1 MASTPP
7 LQVVLAALQRS
18 LSAMLKVDLVRPVFI
33 GILRR
38 LFLAFRK
45 YSFVYFSWKGRGK
58 PDVPGRSPPAT
69 DSPVTPKERRA
80 IEGGQQ
86 EPVNTGGLVPYI
98 VSDGETISLDGL
110 PLSSFPYAG
119 SIRSVRRSMQNLHA
133 QRSTNNL
140 TAPSPRYSRPT
151 SPSRSG
157 LSVRT
162 GVSASH
168 SSINIGATSSIG
180 DAESDQDD
188 GVTPNIQIR
197 RPTVDVRPGD
207 RITFSSPIS
216 EFPGTVYHEPVTYAP
231 SVDLA
236 ETSPFHAEMEL
247 VSELHQYPNLNRPR
261 MSPIMPD
268 GTKRYEKNATI
279 VKTET
284 TIPLKPVTRSF
295 LKWLFYPFAIH
306 DLIRHHYRPIP
317 PLGWTRFAHPEGG
330 RYFRR
335 ATSSKL
341 LIYTDADLFDP
352 KLLERAEDDIEAI
365 EAYINANNLPSVFER
380 PCCLVI
386 DLNYNQEDG
395 EIDTIYYLVD
405 HSTRAIFF
413 FDHLDINEDT
423 LPVWREAPG
432 SQSEHHL
439 YYEIQAQYWYFL
451 SLYPDSIKLS
461 SPLISELR
469 DVTLH
474 FIGDTMTSP
483 LSTSPYTLDDLYK
496 ILTLTSNMER
506 NIGDGLQSVGA
517 TSLLARMLYTFVHA
531 KFLHFHGEAHAR
543 IERNYS
549 VYGDSTNQRTLLIK
563 AVSLFLWS
571 APDVHLRTLQ
581 RMWVDEIMHKAVW
594 EECVKK
600 MNDEWQEFVLFGT
613 VMLNANMALLAIQ
626 SVDEEGPMKSGV
638 QISGYLSVVASIG
651 SIILGLLLI
660 RQNRTKSR
668 ETADDVQAF
677 LNRRKHPLLGL
688 ETLAILYGL
697 PYALLMWGMVS
708 FLAAFCFMCFQH
720 TSTPTRSLVAPA
732 GGAIAIFIVWC
743 IWSSWET
750 TEEASGNLTPDPI
763 LVKTKELISKLSM
776 APLISKAAEHIP
788 RVPSLRRRKPTEM
801 HPDNVS
807 GPSPTLSNDPEDMK
821 MSRPSTTASD
831 GIPSILQVNGPFI
844 GSTTN
849 HPVEQIRGDVEL
861 NSLEAGQRRSSGA

>member
-1 MASTPP
+1 MASTPL
-7 LQVVLAALQRS
+7 LQVILAAFHRS
-18 LSAMLKVDLVRPVFI
+18 LSSMLKADLVCPVFI
-33 GILRR
+33 AFLRR
-38 LFLAFRK
+38 LFRAFRK
-45 YSFVYFSWKGRGK
+45 HSFVCFLWRGRGK
-58 PDVPGRSPPAT
+58 PDLPGRSPPAT
-69 DSPVTPKERRA
+69 GSPVTPKERWA
-80 IEGGQQ
+80 FEGGEQ
-86 EPVNTGGLVPYI
+86 EPVNTGELVPYI
-98 VSDGETISLDGL
+98 VSDGEAISLDGVL
-110 PLSSFPYAG
+110 LSSFPYAG

-133 QRSTNNL
+133 QRSTTNL
-140 TAPSPRYSRPT
+140 AAPSRPT

-157 LSVRT
+157 LSIRT
-162 GVSASH
+162 GVNASH
-168 SSINIGATSSIG
+168 SSINHGATSSIG
-180 DAESDQDD
+180 DAASELDD
-188 GVTPNIQIR
+188 GVTPHIQIR
-197 RPTVDVRPGD
+197 RPTVDIRTGD
-207 RITFSSPIS
+207 HITFTSPIS
-216 EFPGTVYHEPVTYAP
+216 DLPHTIYREPVAYAP
-231 SVDLA
+231 PVDLA
-236 ETSPFHAEMEL
+236 DSSPFQTAMEVL
-247 VSELHQYPNLNRPR
+247 SDLHEYPNLNRAR
-261 MSPIMPD
+261 MTPIMPD

-279 VKTET
+279 EKKTT
-284 TIPLKPVTRSF
+284 AIPLKPLTRSF
-295 LKWLFYPFAIH
+295 LK
-306 DLIRHHYRPIP
+306 PIP
-317 PLGWTRFAHPEGG
+317 PVGWRRYAHPEGG
-330 RYFRR
+330 RYFRHVT
-335 ATSSKL
+335 ANKL
-341 LIYTDADLFDP
+341 IVYTDADLFDDNI
-352 KLLERAEDDIEAI
+352 LDRAEEDIEAI
-365 EAYINANNLPSVFER
+365 ENYITTNNLTSLFER

-386 DLNYNQEDG
+386 DLNYSVEDDG
-395 EIDTIYYLVD
+395 QIDTIYYLVD
-405 HSTRAIFF
+405 HPTRTIFF
-413 FDHLDINEDT
+413 FDYLDINEDS

-432 SQSEHHL
+432 SESEHHL

-451 SLYPDSIKLS
+451 SLYPDTIKLS

-496 ILTLTSNMER
+496 ILTLTTNMEK

-638 QISGYLSVVASIG
+638 QISSYLSVVASIG
-651 SIILGLLLI
+651 SIILGLLLV

-720 TSTPTRSLVAPA
+720 TSIPTRSLVAPA
-732 GGAIAIFIVWC
+732 GGAIAVFIAWC

-750 TEEASGNLTPDPI
+750 TEEASGYLTPDPI
-763 LVKTKELISKLSM
+763 AVKTKELISKLSM
-776 APLISKAAEHIP
+776 APLISKAAEHL
-788 RVPSLRRRKPTEM
+788 PSLRRRRRM
-801 HPDNVS
+801 DVHPDNVS

-821 MSRPSTTASD
+821 MSRSSTTASG
-831 GIPSILQVNGPFI
+831 GIPSLLQMNGPFI
-844 GSTTN
+844 GSTTT

-861 NSLEAGQRRSSGA
+861 NSLEAGQGRSSGV